1 MVFMGNN
8 IKTNRPSTMTT
19 RMLCRIGEN
28 DLGHSSYGNK
38 QSQDLSGLRQE
49 EFLSSEVH
57 FAKLPKAAVLQALA
71 QYARVLGSYALPYWH
86 SLSYSPGWD
95 KNWMA
100 LH

>member
-1 MVFMGNN
+1 
-8 IKTNRPSTMTT
+8 MTT

-38 QSQDLSGLRQE
+38 QPQDLSGLRQE

-71 QYARVLGSYALPYWH
+71 QYARYLDHMHFHIGTPFRILPGGIRT
-86 SLSYSPGWD
+86 GWLCTD
-95 KNWMA
+95 DVMF
-100 LH
+100 